1 MRQLHRRLFSTF
13 FALCLSAFTLAQGGH
28 PPPVAPPAGAKSR
41 ICKGRQVP
49 QLEDVTQKAGIRF
62 RHVFAPEKKYIVE
75 SMSGGVILIDYDRD
89 GWRDIYFTNSST
101 LQMVLKH
108 QAAKDALY
116 HTKHACTFTR

>member
-1 MRQLHRRLFSTF
+1 MRQLHRRLFSTV

-75 SMSGGVILIDYDRD
+75 SMSGGAILIDYDRD
-89 GWRDIYFTNSST
+89 RSEERLVG
-101 LQMVLKH
+101 KE
-108 QAAKDALY
+108 
-116 HTKHACTFTR
+116 